1 MNNAVRAISVSL
13 ILILSS
19 LAGCLTDDET
29 TDTSDDNLDELL
41 NYGTVMVSTYHVGEL
56 VSAVAGDSVTIEYMS
71 QDNIPVHDYEPS
83 AADLIRLQE
92 ADIFFYHGLNLEPW
106 VESTLSSLGDDAPP
120 SYMTHAMPTG
130 ASNLAYESM
139 LISDLCELMND
150 GPFESTTLGMV
161 SDDHGDDDHDD
172 HGDDDHDDHGDDDHD
187 DHGDDDH
194 DDHGDDDH
202 DDHGDDDHDD
212 HGDDDHD
219 AHEHAEAEMTF
230 ENPEACPADTT
241 IQVFH
246 MEAGEHIL
254 EFESE
259 HDEDFNMAVLKML
272 GGHAHHDHHG
282 HGDDDHGDDDDH
294 DDISIVGE
302 WIDEWNSSQV
312 IDSDSWNSNT
322 ITHYDN
328 DEMWAVAENGA
339 DSWNPGFWSKYDW
352 TWNSEELYYCQST
365 FAAESEADALSADS
379 ANATDL
385 DTGCGG
391 FPWSQMDHAHD
402 DHEDHDEMVCY
413 DMNTHTVNMS
423 LTTESDCQ
431 AAGLMWTAANSDSNG
446 DDDHGDDDHGDEMCH
461 NTDTH
466 ENYESTE
473 EECESAGHMWT
484 GDDDHDDHHG
494 EGMCHNTETHENY
507 ESTEEDCHSSG
518 HVWMGDDEHDLPEIH
533 AELVAHTLSFFE
545 EISIV
550 GEWIDEWNSSQV
562 IDSDSWNSNT
572 ITHYDND
579 EMWAVA
585 ENGAD
590 SWNPGFWSKYDWT
603 WNSEELYYCQSTFA
617 AESEA
622 DALSADS
629 ANATD
634 LDTGC
639 GGFPW
644 SQMDHA
650 HDDHEDHDEMVCYD
664 MNTHTVNMSLTT
676 ESDCQAAG
684 LMWTAANSG
693 PGGDDH
699 SDEEEHHGMGA
710 VVIHIEAE
718 GDYGFVLPNDIH
730 MYIVMDEGGHDD
742 HDDHDDHGDDDHGD
756 DDHGDDDH
764 DDHGDDGD
772 EIVAGDDED
781 AFTYDPHS
789 WLSPIAFEA
798 QVNVV
803 LASLSSIFPNGSD
816 TFTENAAS
824 YSVQLMDLHERF
836 TAAFGEDGTCDMAG
850 QDKTIVAN
858 HNAYSYMS
866 VQYDIDIIT
875 LHGLDPEGEPSPA
888 DIVEVVESIE
898 EKGITVL
905 FVEEYTDQTA
915 INSIVEQTGVSLE
928 ILYTMEMAPSDS
940 SDNYLS
946 MMNKNLE
953 NIISG
958 CGC

>member
-1 MNNAVRAISVSL
+1 MW
-13 ILILSS
+13 
-19 LAGCLTDDET
+19 G
-29 TDTSDDNLDELL
+29 
-41 NYGTVMVSTYHVGEL
+41 
-56 VSAVAGDSVTIEYMS
+56 
-71 QDNIPVHDYEPS
+71 
-83 AADLIRLQE
+83 
-92 ADIFFYHGLNLEPW
+92 
-106 VESTLSSLGDDAPP
+106 
-120 SYMTHAMPTG
+120 
-130 ASNLAYESM
+130 
-139 LISDLCELMND
+139 
-150 GPFESTTLGMV
+150 
-161 SDDHGDDDHDD
+161 
-172 HGDDDHDDHGDDDHD
+172 
-187 DHGDDDH
+187 
-194 DDHGDDDH
+194 
-202 DDHGDDDHDD
+202 
-212 HGDDDHD
+212 
-219 AHEHAEAEMTF
+219 
-230 ENPEACPADTT
+230 
-241 IQVFH
+241 
-246 MEAGEHIL
+246 
-254 EFESE
+254 
-259 HDEDFNMAVLKML
+259 
-272 GGHAHHDHHG
+272 
-282 HGDDDHGDDDDH
+282 GDDDHGDDHGDEMCH
-294 DDISIVGE
+294 DEETHENYESTEEECEAAGDMWLGHDEHVLPEIHAELVAHTLSFFEAISIEGE
-302 WIDEWNSSQV
+302 WIDEWNSSQI

-322 ITHYDN
+322 ITQYDN

-339 DSWNPGFWSKYDW
+339 NNAWSKYDW

-365 FAAESEADALSADS
+365 FAAETEADALSADS

-402 DHEDHDEMVCY
+402 DHD
-413 DMNTHTVNMS
+413 
-423 LTTESDCQ
+423 
-431 AAGLMWTAANSDSNG
+431 
-446 DDDHGDDDHGDEMCH
+446 
-461 NTDTH
+461 
-466 ENYESTE
+466 
-473 EECESAGHMWT
+473 
-484 GDDDHDDHHG
+484 
-494 EGMCHNTETHENY
+494 
-507 ESTEEDCHSSG
+507 
-518 HVWMGDDEHDLPEIH
+518 
-533 AELVAHTLSFFE
+533 
-545 EISIV
+545 
-550 GEWIDEWNSSQV
+550 
-562 IDSDSWNSNT
+562 
-572 ITHYDND
+572 
-579 EMWAVA
+579 
-585 ENGAD
+585 
-590 SWNPGFWSKYDWT
+590 
-603 WNSEELYYCQSTFA
+603 
-617 AESEA
+617 
-622 DALSADS
+622 
-629 ANATD
+629 
-634 LDTGC
+634 
-639 GGFPW
+639 
-644 SQMDHA
+644 
-650 HDDHEDHDEMVCYD
+650 DHDEMVCYD

-730 MYIVMDEGGHDD
+730 MYIVMGEGGHDD
-742 HDDHDDHGDDDHGD
+742 HDDHDDHGDDDH

-764 DDHGDDGD
+764 DDHGDDDHGDDGD

-803 LASLSSIFPNGSD
+803 LDSLSSIFPDGSAA
-816 TFTENAAS
+816 FTENAAS

-836 TAAFGEDGTCDMAG
+836 MAAFGEDGTCDMAG

-888 DIVEVVESIE
+888 DIAEVVESIE

-915 INSIVEQTGVSLE
+915 VNSIVEQTGVSLE

>member
-1 MNNAVRAISVSL
+1 MFINIYYILNSRRTAMNNVVRALSVSL

-29 TDTSDDNLDELL
+29 TDASGDDLDELL

-71 QDNIPVHDYEPS
+71 QDDIPVHDYEPS

-120 SYMTHAMPTG
+120 SYMTHAMPSV

-161 SDDHGDDDHDD
+161 SDDHDDHDDHGDDDHDDQGDDDHDD

-187 DHGDDDH
+187 DHDDH
-194 DDHGDDDH
+194 DVY
-202 DDHGDDDHDD
+202 
-212 HGDDDHD
+212 
-219 AHEHAEAEMTF
+219 EHAEAEMTF

-246 MEAGEHIL
+246 MEPGEHIL

-272 GGHAHHDHHG
+272 GGHAHHDDHG
-282 HGDDDHGDDDDH
+282 DHGDEHGDEMCHNTETHENYDSTEEECEAAGHMWGGDDDHGDDHGDEMCH
-294 DDISIVGE
+294 DEETHENYESTEEECEAAGDMWLGHDEHVLPEIHAELVAHTLSFFEAISIEGE

-365 FAAESEADALSADS
+365 FAAETEVDALSADS

-402 DHEDHDEMVCY
+402 DHD
-413 DMNTHTVNMS
+413 
-423 LTTESDCQ
+423 
-431 AAGLMWTAANSDSNG
+431 
-446 DDDHGDDDHGDEMCH
+446 
-461 NTDTH
+461 
-466 ENYESTE
+466 
-473 EECESAGHMWT
+473 
-484 GDDDHDDHHG
+484 
-494 EGMCHNTETHENY
+494 
-507 ESTEEDCHSSG
+507 
-518 HVWMGDDEHDLPEIH
+518 
-533 AELVAHTLSFFE
+533 
-545 EISIV
+545 
-550 GEWIDEWNSSQV
+550 
-562 IDSDSWNSNT
+562 
-572 ITHYDND
+572 
-579 EMWAVA
+579 
-585 ENGAD
+585 
-590 SWNPGFWSKYDWT
+590 
-603 WNSEELYYCQSTFA
+603 
-617 AESEA
+617 
-622 DALSADS
+622 
-629 ANATD
+629 
-634 LDTGC
+634 
-639 GGFPW
+639 
-644 SQMDHA
+644 
-650 HDDHEDHDEMVCYD
+650 DHDEMVCYD

-699 SDEEEHHGMGA
+699 SDEEEHHAMGA

-718 GDYGFVLPNDIH
+718 GDYGFVLPNDIQ
-730 MYIVMDEGGHDD
+730 MYIVIGDGGHDD
-742 HDDHDDHGDDDHGD
+742 HDGHDDHGD

-772 EIVAGDDED
+772 EIDAGDDED
-781 AFTYDPHS
+781 GFTYDPHS

-803 LASLSSIFPNGSD
+803 LASLSSTFPNGTSV
-816 TFTENAAS
+816 FTENAAS
-824 YSVQLMDLHERF
+824 YSVQLMGLHERF

-888 DIVEVVESIE
+888 DIAEVVESIE
-898 EKGITVL
+898 ERGITVL

-915 INSIVEQTGVSLE
+915 VNSIVEQTGVSLE

>member
-1 MNNAVRAISVSL
+1 MNNVVRALSVSL

-29 TDTSDDNLDELL
+29 TDASGDDLDELL

-71 QDNIPVHDYEPS
+71 QDDIPVHDYEPS

-120 SYMTHAMPTG
+120 SYMTHAMPSG

-161 SDDHGDDDHDD
+161 SDDHDDHDD

-194 DDHGDDDH
+194 DDHGDH
-202 DDHGDDDHDD
+202 DVY
-212 HGDDDHD
+212 
-219 AHEHAEAEMTF
+219 EHAEAEMTF

-246 MEAGEHIL
+246 MEPGEHIL

-272 GGHAHHDHHG
+272 GGHAHHDDHG
-282 HGDDDHGDDDDH
+282 DHGDEHGDEMCHNTETHENYDSTEEECEAAGHMWGGDDDHGDDHGDEMCH
-294 DDISIVGE
+294 DEETHENYESTEEECEAAGDMWLGHDEHVLPEIHAELVAHTLSFFEAISIEGE

-339 DSWNPGFWSKYDW
+339 DSFNPGLWSKYDW

-365 FAAESEADALSADS
+365 FAAETEADALSADS

-402 DHEDHDEMVCY
+402 DHDDHDEMVCY
-413 DMNTHTVNMS
+413 DMNTHTV
-423 LTTESDCQ
+423 
-431 AAGLMWTAANSDSNG
+431 
-446 DDDHGDDDHGDEMCH
+446 
-461 NTDTH
+461 DT
-466 ENYESTE
+466 
-473 EECESAGHMWT
+473 
-484 GDDDHDDHHG
+484 
-494 EGMCHNTETHENY
+494 
-507 ESTEEDCHSSG
+507 
-518 HVWMGDDEHDLPEIH
+518 
-533 AELVAHTLSFFE
+533 
-545 EISIV
+545 
-550 GEWIDEWNSSQV
+550 
-562 IDSDSWNSNT
+562 
-572 ITHYDND
+572 
-579 EMWAVA
+579 
-585 ENGAD
+585 
-590 SWNPGFWSKYDWT
+590 
-603 WNSEELYYCQSTFA
+603 
-617 AESEA
+617 
-622 DALSADS
+622 
-629 ANATD
+629 
-634 LDTGC
+634 
-639 GGFPW
+639 
-644 SQMDHA
+644 
-650 HDDHEDHDEMVCYD
+650 
-664 MNTHTVNMSLTT
+664 SLTT

-699 SDEEEHHGMGA
+699 SDEEEHHAMGA

-718 GDYGFVLPNDIH
+718 GDYGFVLPNDIQ
-730 MYIVMDEGGHDD
+730 MYIVMGDGGHDD
-742 HDDHDDHGDDDHGD
+742 HDDHDDHGDDDH

-764 DDHGDDGD
+764 DDHGDDDHDDHGDDDD

-781 AFTYDPHS
+781 GFTYDPHS

-803 LASLSSIFPNGSD
+803 LDSLSSTFPNGTSV
-816 TFTENAAS
+816 FTENAAS
-824 YSVQLMDLHERF
+824 YSVQLMGLHERF

-888 DIVEVVESIE
+888 DIAEVVESIE

-915 INSIVEQTGVSLE
+915 VNSIVEQTGVSLE

>member
-1 MNNAVRAISVSL
+1 MFINIYYILNSRRTAMNNVVRALSVSL

-29 TDTSDDNLDELL
+29 TDASGDDLDELL

-120 SYMTHAMPTG
+120 SYMTHAMPSG

-161 SDDHGDDDHDD
+161 SDDHDDHDDHGDDDHDDHGDDDHDDQGDDDHDD
-172 HGDDDHDDHGDDDHD
+172 HGDDDHDDHGDDDHGDD

-194 DDHGDDDH
+194 DDHGVDDH
-202 DDHGDDDHDD
+202 DDHDD
-212 HGDDDHD
+212 
-219 AHEHAEAEMTF
+219 HEHAEAEMTF
-230 ENPEACPADTT
+230 ENPEACPADTS

-246 MEAGEHIL
+246 MEEGEHIL

-282 HGDDDHGDDDDH
+282 HDDHGDD
-294 DDISIVGE
+294 
-302 WIDEWNSSQV
+302 
-312 IDSDSWNSNT
+312 
-322 ITHYDN
+322 
-328 DEMWAVAENGA
+328 
-339 DSWNPGFWSKYDW
+339 
-352 TWNSEELYYCQST
+352 
-365 FAAESEADALSADS
+365 
-379 ANATDL
+379 
-385 DTGCGG
+385 
-391 FPWSQMDHAHD
+391 
-402 DHEDHDEMVCY
+402 HDE
-413 DMNTHTVNMS
+413 
-423 LTTESDCQ
+423 
-431 AAGLMWTAANSDSNG
+431 
-446 DDDHGDDDHGDEMCH
+446 DDHGDD
-461 NTDTH
+461 
-466 ENYESTE
+466 
-473 EECESAGHMWT
+473 
-484 GDDDHDDHHG
+484 
-494 EGMCHNTETHENY
+494 
-507 ESTEEDCHSSG
+507 
-518 HVWMGDDEHDLPEIH
+518 
-533 AELVAHTLSFFE
+533 
-545 EISIV
+545 
-550 GEWIDEWNSSQV
+550 
-562 IDSDSWNSNT
+562 
-572 ITHYDND
+572 
-579 EMWAVA
+579 
-585 ENGAD
+585 
-590 SWNPGFWSKYDWT
+590 
-603 WNSEELYYCQSTFA
+603 
-617 AESEA
+617 
-622 DALSADS
+622 
-629 ANATD
+629 
-634 LDTGC
+634 
-639 GGFPW
+639 
-644 SQMDHA
+644 
-650 HDDHEDHDEMVCYD
+650 DHDEMVCYD

-699 SDEEEHHGMGA
+699 SDEEMCHNTETHENYESTQEDCEAAGHMWTGDDDHDDHHGEEMCHDEETHENYESTEEECEAAGDMWLGHDEHVLPEIHAELVAHTLSFFEAISIEGEWIDEWNSSQVIDSDSWNSNTITHYDNDEMWAVAENGADSFNPGLWSKYDWTWNSEELYYCQSTFAAETEADALSADSANATDLDTGCGGFPWSQMDHAHDDHDDHDEMVCYDMNTHTVDTSLTTESDCQAAGLMWTAANSGPGGDDHSDEEEHHAMGA

-718 GDYGFVLPNDIH
+718 GDYGFVLPNDIQ
-730 MYIVMDEGGHDD
+730 MYIVMGDGGHDD
-742 HDDHDDHGDDDHGD
+742 HDDHDDHGDDDH

-764 DDHGDDGD
+764 DDHGDDDD
-772 EIVAGDDED
+772 EIGAGDDED
-781 AFTYDPHS
+781 GFTYDPHS

-803 LASLSSIFPNGSD
+803 LDSLSSTFPNGTSV
-816 TFTENAAS
+816 FTENAAS
-824 YSVQLMDLHERF
+824 YSVQLMGLHERF

-888 DIVEVVESIE
+888 DIAEVVESIE

-915 INSIVEQTGVSLE
+915 VNSIVEQTGVSLE

>member
-1 MNNAVRAISVSL
+1 MNNVVRALSVSL

-29 TDTSDDNLDELL
+29 TDASGDDLDELL

-71 QDNIPVHDYEPS
+71 QDDIPVHDYEPS

-120 SYMTHAMPTG
+120 SYMTHAMPSG

-161 SDDHGDDDHDD
+161 SDDHDDHDDHGDDDHDDHGDDDHDDQGDDDHDD

-194 DDHGDDDH
+194 DDHGDHGDH
-202 DDHGDDDHDD
+202 DVY
-212 HGDDDHD
+212 
-219 AHEHAEAEMTF
+219 EHAEAEMTF

-246 MEAGEHIL
+246 MEPGEHIL

-272 GGHAHHDHHG
+272 GGHAHHDDHG
-282 HGDDDHGDDDDH
+282 DHGDEHGDEMCHNTETHENYDSTEEECEAAGHMWGGDDDHGDDHGDEMCH
-294 DDISIVGE
+294 DEETHENYESTEEECEAAGDMWLGHDEHVLPEIHAELVAHTLSFFEAISIEGE

-339 DSWNPGFWSKYDW
+339 DSFNPGLWSKYDW

-365 FAAESEADALSADS
+365 FAAETEADALSADS

-402 DHEDHDEMVCY
+402 DHDDHDEMVCY
-413 DMNTHTVNMS
+413 DMNTHTV
-423 LTTESDCQ
+423 
-431 AAGLMWTAANSDSNG
+431 
-446 DDDHGDDDHGDEMCH
+446 
-461 NTDTH
+461 DT
-466 ENYESTE
+466 
-473 EECESAGHMWT
+473 
-484 GDDDHDDHHG
+484 
-494 EGMCHNTETHENY
+494 
-507 ESTEEDCHSSG
+507 
-518 HVWMGDDEHDLPEIH
+518 
-533 AELVAHTLSFFE
+533 
-545 EISIV
+545 
-550 GEWIDEWNSSQV
+550 
-562 IDSDSWNSNT
+562 
-572 ITHYDND
+572 
-579 EMWAVA
+579 
-585 ENGAD
+585 
-590 SWNPGFWSKYDWT
+590 
-603 WNSEELYYCQSTFA
+603 
-617 AESEA
+617 
-622 DALSADS
+622 
-629 ANATD
+629 
-634 LDTGC
+634 
-639 GGFPW
+639 
-644 SQMDHA
+644 
-650 HDDHEDHDEMVCYD
+650 
-664 MNTHTVNMSLTT
+664 SLTT

-699 SDEEEHHGMGA
+699 SDEEEHHAMGA

-718 GDYGFVLPNDIH
+718 GDYGFVLPNDIQ
-730 MYIVMDEGGHDD
+730 MYIVMGDGGHDD
-742 HDDHDDHGDDDHGD
+742 HDDHDDHGDDDH
-756 DDHGDDDH
+756 DDHGDDD
-764 DDHGDDGD
+764 D
-772 EIVAGDDED
+772 EIGAGDDED
-781 AFTYDPHS
+781 GFTYDPHS

-803 LASLSSIFPNGSD
+803 LDSLSSTFPNGTSV
-816 TFTENAAS
+816 FTENAAS
-824 YSVQLMDLHERF
+824 YSVQLMGLHERF

-888 DIVEVVESIE
+888 DIAEVVESIE

-915 INSIVEQTGVSLE
+915 VNSIVEQTGVSLE

>member
-1 MNNAVRAISVSL
+1 MNNVVRALSVSL

-29 TDTSDDNLDELL
+29 TDASGDDLDELL

-71 QDNIPVHDYEPS
+71 QDDIPVHDYEPS

-120 SYMTHAMPTG
+120 SYMTHAMPSG

-161 SDDHGDDDHDD
+161 SDDHDDHDD

-194 DDHGDDDH
+194 DDHGDHGDH
-202 DDHGDDDHDD
+202 DVY
-212 HGDDDHD
+212 
-219 AHEHAEAEMTF
+219 EHAEAEMTF

-246 MEAGEHIL
+246 MEPGEHIL

-272 GGHAHHDHHG
+272 GGHAHHDDHG
-282 HGDDDHGDDDDH
+282 DHGDEHGDEMCHNTETHENYDSTEEECEAAGHMWGGDDDHGDDHGDEMCH
-294 DDISIVGE
+294 DEETHENYESTEEECEAAGDMWLGHDEHVLPEIHAELVAHTLSFFEAISIEGE

-339 DSWNPGFWSKYDW
+339 DSFNPGLWSKYDW

-365 FAAESEADALSADS
+365 FAAETEADALSADS

-402 DHEDHDEMVCY
+402 DHDDHDEMVCY
-413 DMNTHTVNMS
+413 DMNTHTV
-423 LTTESDCQ
+423 
-431 AAGLMWTAANSDSNG
+431 
-446 DDDHGDDDHGDEMCH
+446 
-461 NTDTH
+461 DT
-466 ENYESTE
+466 
-473 EECESAGHMWT
+473 
-484 GDDDHDDHHG
+484 
-494 EGMCHNTETHENY
+494 
-507 ESTEEDCHSSG
+507 
-518 HVWMGDDEHDLPEIH
+518 
-533 AELVAHTLSFFE
+533 
-545 EISIV
+545 
-550 GEWIDEWNSSQV
+550 
-562 IDSDSWNSNT
+562 
-572 ITHYDND
+572 
-579 EMWAVA
+579 
-585 ENGAD
+585 
-590 SWNPGFWSKYDWT
+590 
-603 WNSEELYYCQSTFA
+603 
-617 AESEA
+617 
-622 DALSADS
+622 
-629 ANATD
+629 
-634 LDTGC
+634 
-639 GGFPW
+639 
-644 SQMDHA
+644 
-650 HDDHEDHDEMVCYD
+650 
-664 MNTHTVNMSLTT
+664 SLTT

-699 SDEEEHHGMGA
+699 SDEEEHHAMGA

-718 GDYGFVLPNDIH
+718 GDYGFVLPNDIQ
-730 MYIVMDEGGHDD
+730 MYIVMGDGGHDD
-742 HDDHDDHGDDDHGD
+742 HDDHDDHGDDDH

-764 DDHGDDGD
+764 DDHGDDDD
-772 EIVAGDDED
+772 EIGAGDDED
-781 AFTYDPHS
+781 GFTYDPHS

-803 LASLSSIFPNGSD
+803 LDSLSSTFPNGTSV
-816 TFTENAAS
+816 FTENAAS
-824 YSVQLMDLHERF
+824 YSVQLMGLHERF

-888 DIVEVVESIE
+888 DIAEVVESIE

-915 INSIVEQTGVSLE
+915 VNSIVEQTGVSLE

>member
-1 MNNAVRAISVSL
+1 MRSTWHRALLVSFLL
-13 ILILSS
+13 IMSS
-19 LAGCLTDDET
+19 LAGCLGGDE
-29 TDTSDDNLDELL
+29 DESDEGT
-41 NYGTVMVSTYHVGEL
+41 YGTVMVSTYHIGEI
-56 VSAVAGDSVTIEYMS
+56 VKAITGDSVNVEMMS
-71 QDNIPVHDYEPS
+71 TENIPVHDYEPS
-83 AADLIRLQE
+83 LNDIVRLSDADLFL
-92 ADIFFYHGLNLEPW
+92 YHGLGLEPW

-130 ASNLAYESM
+130 ESDLAYESM
-139 LISDLCELMND
+139 LVSNLCELMTD
-150 GPFESTTLGMV
+150 GPFESTTLGMM
-161 SDDHGDDDHDD
+161 SDDHDD
-172 HGDDDHDDHGDDDHD
+172 HGDDDHDDHGDDDH
-187 DHGDDDH
+187 
-194 DDHGDDDH
+194 
-202 DDHGDDDHDD
+202 
-212 HGDDDHD
+212 DDHD

-282 HGDDDHGDDDDH
+282 HGSGPFEWAGIFEMNDATHTWSMQKVDGDYADPTMRLVLIPTDTPTEETMHGLESGVEALIEGDCTVVEDGETMTSIAAEGSCFELHVGTSDDSTFTIDTTGITGMSMYAQHVPTEFERDQHYLKDSAGTDIEPIAQEGAGAHGDHGDHGDEHGDDHDDHDDEMCHNTETHENYDSTEEECEAAGHMWTGDDDHGDDHGDEMCH
-294 DDISIVGE
+294 DEETHENYESTEEECEAAGDMWLGHEEHVLPEIHAELVAHTLSFFEAISIEGE
-302 WIDEWNSSQV
+302 WIDEWNSSQI

-322 ITHYDN
+322 ITQYDN

-339 DSWNPGFWSKYDW
+339 NNAWSKYDW

-365 FAAESEADALSADS
+365 FAAETEADALSADS

-402 DHEDHDEMVCY
+402 DHD
-413 DMNTHTVNMS
+413 
-423 LTTESDCQ
+423 
-431 AAGLMWTAANSDSNG
+431 
-446 DDDHGDDDHGDEMCH
+446 
-461 NTDTH
+461 
-466 ENYESTE
+466 
-473 EECESAGHMWT
+473 
-484 GDDDHDDHHG
+484 
-494 EGMCHNTETHENY
+494 
-507 ESTEEDCHSSG
+507 
-518 HVWMGDDEHDLPEIH
+518 
-533 AELVAHTLSFFE
+533 
-545 EISIV
+545 
-550 GEWIDEWNSSQV
+550 
-562 IDSDSWNSNT
+562 
-572 ITHYDND
+572 
-579 EMWAVA
+579 
-585 ENGAD
+585 
-590 SWNPGFWSKYDWT
+590 
-603 WNSEELYYCQSTFA
+603 
-617 AESEA
+617 
-622 DALSADS
+622 
-629 ANATD
+629 
-634 LDTGC
+634 
-639 GGFPW
+639 
-644 SQMDHA
+644 
-650 HDDHEDHDEMVCYD
+650 DHDEMVCYD

-730 MYIVMDEGGHDD
+730 MYIVMGEGGHDD
-742 HDDHDDHGDDDHGD
+742 HDDHDDHGDDDH

-764 DDHGDDGD
+764 DDDGD

-803 LASLSSIFPNGSD
+803 LASLSSTFPNGSAA
-816 TFTENAAS
+816 FTENAAS

-836 TAAFGEDGTCDMAG
+836 MAAFGEDGTCDMAG

-888 DIVEVVESIE
+888 DIAEVVESIE

-915 INSIVEQTGVSLE
+915 VNSIVEQTGVSLE

-940 SDNYLS
+940 TDNYLS

>member
-1 MNNAVRAISVSL
+1 MFINIYYILNSRRTAMNNVVRALSVSL

-29 TDTSDDNLDELL
+29 TDASGDDLDELL

-71 QDNIPVHDYEPS
+71 QDDIPVHDYEPS

-120 SYMTHAMPTG
+120 SYMTHAMPSG

-161 SDDHGDDDHDD
+161 SDDHDDHDDHGDDDHDDHGDDDHDDQGDDDHDD

-187 DHGDDDH
+187 DHDDH
-194 DDHGDDDH
+194 DVY
-202 DDHGDDDHDD
+202 
-212 HGDDDHD
+212 
-219 AHEHAEAEMTF
+219 EHAEAEMTF

-246 MEAGEHIL
+246 MEPGEHIL

-272 GGHAHHDHHG
+272 GGHAHHDDHG
-282 HGDDDHGDDDDH
+282 DHGDEHGDEMCHNTETHENYDSTEEECEAAGHMWGGDDDHGDDHGDEMCH
-294 DDISIVGE
+294 DEETHENYESTEEECEAAGDMWLGHDEHVLPEIHAELVAHTLSFFEAISIEGE

-365 FAAESEADALSADS
+365 FAAETEVDALSADS

-402 DHEDHDEMVCY
+402 DHD
-413 DMNTHTVNMS
+413 
-423 LTTESDCQ
+423 
-431 AAGLMWTAANSDSNG
+431 
-446 DDDHGDDDHGDEMCH
+446 
-461 NTDTH
+461 
-466 ENYESTE
+466 
-473 EECESAGHMWT
+473 
-484 GDDDHDDHHG
+484 
-494 EGMCHNTETHENY
+494 
-507 ESTEEDCHSSG
+507 
-518 HVWMGDDEHDLPEIH
+518 
-533 AELVAHTLSFFE
+533 
-545 EISIV
+545 
-550 GEWIDEWNSSQV
+550 
-562 IDSDSWNSNT
+562 
-572 ITHYDND
+572 
-579 EMWAVA
+579 
-585 ENGAD
+585 
-590 SWNPGFWSKYDWT
+590 
-603 WNSEELYYCQSTFA
+603 
-617 AESEA
+617 
-622 DALSADS
+622 
-629 ANATD
+629 
-634 LDTGC
+634 
-639 GGFPW
+639 
-644 SQMDHA
+644 
-650 HDDHEDHDEMVCYD
+650 DHDEMVCYD

-699 SDEEEHHGMGA
+699 SDEEEHHAMGA

-718 GDYGFVLPNDIH
+718 GDYGFVLPNDIQ
-730 MYIVMDEGGHDD
+730 MYIVIGDGGHDD
-742 HDDHDDHGDDDHGD
+742 HDGHDDHGD

-772 EIVAGDDED
+772 EIDAGDDED
-781 AFTYDPHS
+781 GFTYDPHS

-803 LASLSSIFPNGSD
+803 LASLSSTFPNGTSV
-816 TFTENAAS
+816 FTENAAS
-824 YSVQLMDLHERF
+824 YSVQLMGLHERF

-888 DIVEVVESIE
+888 DIAEVVESIE
-898 EKGITVL
+898 ERGITVL

-915 INSIVEQTGVSLE
+915 VNSIVEQTGVSLE

>member
-1 MNNAVRAISVSL
+1 MSNVVRALSVSL

-29 TDTSDDNLDELL
+29 TDASGDDLDELL

-56 VSAVAGDSVTIEYMS
+56 VSAVAGDSVSIEYMS

-106 VESTLSSLGDDAPP
+106 VESTLSSLGEDAPP
-120 SYMTHAMPTG
+120 SYMTHAVPSG

-161 SDDHGDDDHDD
+161 SDGHDDHDDHDD
-172 HGDDDHDDHGDDDHD
+172 HGDDDHDDH
-187 DHGDDDH
+187 
-194 DDHGDDDH
+194 
-202 DDHGDDDHDD
+202 
-212 HGDDDHD
+212 DDHD
-219 AHEHAEAEMTF
+219 AHEHAEADMTF
-230 ENPEACPADTT
+230 ENPVACPADTT

-272 GGHAHHDHHG
+272 GGHAHHDHHSDE
-282 HGDDDHGDDDDH
+282 HGDDHDNHDDEMCHNTETHENYDSTKEECEAAGHMWVGDGDH
-294 DDISIVGE
+294 DDTHGDEMCHDEEAHENYESTEEECEAAGDMWLGHDEHVLPEVHAELVAHTLSFFEAISIEGE

-352 TWNSEELYYCQST
+352 TWNSEDLYYCQST
-365 FAAESEADALSADS
+365 FAAVTEADALSANS

-402 DHEDHDEMVCY
+402 D
-413 DMNTHTVNMS
+413 
-423 LTTESDCQ
+423 Q
-431 AAGLMWTAANSDSNG
+431 
-446 DDDHGDDDHGDEMCH
+446 
-461 NTDTH
+461 
-466 ENYESTE
+466 
-473 EECESAGHMWT
+473 
-484 GDDDHDDHHG
+484 
-494 EGMCHNTETHENY
+494 
-507 ESTEEDCHSSG
+507 
-518 HVWMGDDEHDLPEIH
+518 
-533 AELVAHTLSFFE
+533 
-545 EISIV
+545 
-550 GEWIDEWNSSQV
+550 
-562 IDSDSWNSNT
+562 
-572 ITHYDND
+572 DN
-579 EMWAVA
+579 
-585 ENGAD
+585 
-590 SWNPGFWSKYDWT
+590 
-603 WNSEELYYCQSTFA
+603 
-617 AESEA
+617 
-622 DALSADS
+622 
-629 ANATD
+629 
-634 LDTGC
+634 
-639 GGFPW
+639 
-644 SQMDHA
+644 
-650 HDDHEDHDEMVCYD
+650 HDEMVCYD

-693 PGGDDH
+693 PGEDDH
-699 SDEEEHHGMGA
+699 SDEEEHHAKGA

-718 GDYGFVLPNDIH
+718 GDYGFVLPNDIQ
-730 MYIVMDEGGHDD
+730 MYIVMGDSGHDD
-742 HDDHDDHGDDDHGD
+742 HDGHDDHGDDDHDDHGD

-764 DDHGDDGD
+764 DDHGDDAD
-772 EIVAGDDED
+772 EIDVGDDED
-781 AFTYDPHS
+781 GFTYDPHS

-803 LASLSSIFPNGSD
+803 LASLSSTFPDGSVS
-816 TFTENAAS
+816 FTENAAS
-824 YSVQLMDLHERF
+824 YSVQLIDLHERF
-836 TAAFGEDGTCDMAG
+836 TAAFGVDGTCDMAG

-888 DIVEVVESIE
+888 DIAEVVESIE

-915 INSIVEQTGVSLE
+915 VNSIVEQTGVSLK

>member
-1 MNNAVRAISVSL
+1 MNNVVRALSVSL

-29 TDTSDDNLDELL
+29 TDASGDDLDDLL

-56 VSAVAGDSVTIEYMS
+56 VSAVAGDSVSIEYMS

-106 VESTLSSLGDDAPP
+106 VESTLSSLGEDAPP
-120 SYMTHAMPTG
+120 SYMTHAVPSG

-161 SDDHGDDDHDD
+161 SDGHDDHDDHDDHSDDDHDD
-172 HGDDDHDDHGDDDHD
+172 HGDDDH
-187 DHGDDDH
+187 
-194 DDHGDDDH
+194 
-202 DDHGDDDHDD
+202 
-212 HGDDDHD
+212 DDHD

-272 GGHAHHDHHG
+272 GGHAHHDHHSDE
-282 HGDDDHGDDDDH
+282 HGDDHDNHDDEMCHNTETHENYDSTKEECEAAGHMWVGDGDH
-294 DDISIVGE
+294 DDTHGDEMCHDEEAHENYESTEEECEAAGDMWLGHDEHVLPEVHAELVAHTLSFFEAISIEGE

-352 TWNSEELYYCQST
+352 TWNSEDLYYCQST
-365 FAAESEADALSADS
+365 FAAVTEADALSANS

-402 DHEDHDEMVCY
+402 D
-413 DMNTHTVNMS
+413 
-423 LTTESDCQ
+423 Q
-431 AAGLMWTAANSDSNG
+431 
-446 DDDHGDDDHGDEMCH
+446 
-461 NTDTH
+461 
-466 ENYESTE
+466 
-473 EECESAGHMWT
+473 
-484 GDDDHDDHHG
+484 
-494 EGMCHNTETHENY
+494 
-507 ESTEEDCHSSG
+507 
-518 HVWMGDDEHDLPEIH
+518 
-533 AELVAHTLSFFE
+533 
-545 EISIV
+545 
-550 GEWIDEWNSSQV
+550 
-562 IDSDSWNSNT
+562 
-572 ITHYDND
+572 DN
-579 EMWAVA
+579 
-585 ENGAD
+585 
-590 SWNPGFWSKYDWT
+590 
-603 WNSEELYYCQSTFA
+603 
-617 AESEA
+617 
-622 DALSADS
+622 
-629 ANATD
+629 
-634 LDTGC
+634 
-639 GGFPW
+639 
-644 SQMDHA
+644 
-650 HDDHEDHDEMVCYD
+650 HDEMVCYD

-693 PGGDDH
+693 PGEDDH
-699 SDEEEHHGMGA
+699 SDEEEHHAKGA

-718 GDYGFVLPNDIH
+718 GDYGFVLPNDIQ
-730 MYIVMDEGGHDD
+730 MYIVMGDSGHDD
-742 HDDHDDHGDDDHGD
+742 HDGHDDHGDDDHDDHGD

-764 DDHGDDGD
+764 DDHGDDAD
-772 EIVAGDDED
+772 EIDVGDDED
-781 AFTYDPHS
+781 GFTYDPHS

-803 LASLSSIFPNGSD
+803 LASLSSTFPDGSVS
-816 TFTENAAS
+816 FTENAAS
-824 YSVQLMDLHERF
+824 YSVQLIDLHERF
-836 TAAFGEDGTCDMAG
+836 TAAFGVDGTCDMAG

-888 DIVEVVESIE
+888 DIAEVVESIE

-915 INSIVEQTGVSLE
+915 VNSIVEQTGVSLK